1 MNGHP
6 VHQQFAK
13 YLFPP
18 KGVGYI
24 VEMKSKNLRN
34 LVTPLLLSY
43 LRFRRVGRS
52 VGLLEAADGE
62 GEGEQGGDDR
72 ADLEESYKE

>member
-1 MNGHP
+1 M
-6 VHQQFAK
+6 
-13 YLFPP
+13 
-18 KGVGYI
+18 
-24 VEMKSKNLRN
+24 EMKSENLRN

-62 GEGEQGGDDR
+62 GEGQQGGDDR
-72 ADLEESYKE
+72 ADLEQGCEKSDEELAY